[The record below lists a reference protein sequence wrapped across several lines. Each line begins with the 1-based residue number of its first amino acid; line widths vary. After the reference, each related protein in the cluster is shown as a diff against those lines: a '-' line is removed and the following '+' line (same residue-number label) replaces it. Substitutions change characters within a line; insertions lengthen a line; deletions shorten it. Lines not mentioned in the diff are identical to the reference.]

1 MQGCDVCT
9 NHDLA
14 YGGCACGTNG
24 SLQRFKTHNELEI
37 GAHSFGRL
45 MKENKFHSVSN
56 DSLDLMSVKSRLNIS
71 QLN

>member
-1 MQGCDVCT
+1 
-9 NHDLA
+9 
-14 YGGCACGTNG
+14 
-24 SLQRFKTHNELEI
+24 
-37 GAHSFGRL
+37 